1 MHIWFHAWVQRWL
14 LQPLRCCHNIWSI
27 KAQRLI
33 DSNCR
38 YSKACRVYV
47 SFLLLLLFLHFRL
60 VLLILKCI
68 CDFIAY
74 NCTWML
80 ILRFQLACIRYSR
93 IFVLVQLLFVL
104 QRLLFHW
111 SISLWFIDVFVSFSG
126 LNFAYVDVDATPLL
140 LKMMLQMIQGACE
153 FATKWIVGH
162 QFGVD
167 FPLMS
172 QCCPFCAVS
181 IPFSQTFFFCGL
193 ALPKT
198 QHCSF
203 FAFSM
208 PIADIENRAKY
219 AFFGPHRLT
228 WLTSEYAEKQNSFF
242 TREIHFKS
250 HKMGLSVW
258 LLSHFT
264 ERKVNW
270 RCNYRCRGTQ
280 CSI

>member
-47 SFLLLLLFLHFRL
+47 SFLLLLFLHFRL

-68 CDFIAY
+68 CGFIAY

-203 FAFSM
+203 FCVFNA
-208 PIADIENRAKY
+208 NRRHWKSGEICIFWTSSINLINIWICWKTELFISLAK
-219 AFFGPHRLT
+219 FISSHIKWVCQFGFCHILPN
-228 WLTSEYAEKQNSFF
+228 AK
-242 TREIHFKS
+242 
-250 HKMGLSVW
+250 
-258 LLSHFT
+258 
-264 ERKVNW
+264 
-270 RCNYRCRGTQ
+270 
-280 CSI
+280 